1 MTGTATVGTRYGLV
15 DPRDGKPRYIGQTR
29 QRLAVRSR
37 GKYAAG
43 EGPVASVSVTPG
55 TVGDTV
61 LPGRWTRWICSAF
74 YGDRRSAPA
83 RSGAPRLIVSPAVR
97 FPGITAL
104 TPVRDFR
111 ADPGA

>member
-1 MTGTATVGTRYGLV
+1 MTGTATVGTIYGLV

-61 LPGRWTRWICSAF
+61 LPRPLDTLDLQRLL
-74 YGDRRSAPA
+74 RRSPVSACPLRGSA
-83 RSGAPRLIVSPAVR
+83 ADRVASRPVSRHHGAYAGSG
-97 FPGITAL
+97 FPC
-104 TPVRDFR
+104 
-111 ADPGA
+111 